1 MTFLNRFAAVAVLS
15 CLPGLAMAQAGA
27 FSFGQGTRDGA
38 APVEV
43 SSDALSVD
51 QNDNSALFTG
61 SVVIAQGD
69 MRLAAPRVRVVY
81 LPDRSGIET
90 LEASGGVT
98 LTSGEDAAEAQDAAY
113 NLGTGMI
120 ELRGNVML
128 VQGTSAISGDTV
140 IVDTNAG
147 TAQVTGRV
155 RTILRPQEN
164 Q

>member
-1 MTFLNRFAAVAVLS
+1 MNLVIRAAIVVALSALPMIAPAQGTSFA
-15 CLPGLAMAQAGA
+15 
-27 FSFGQGTRDGA
+27 FGQVQQDRDL
-38 APVEV
+38 PVEV
-43 SSDALSVD
+43 TSDALSVD

-61 SVVIAQGD
+61 SVVISQGK

-98 LTSGEDAAEAQDAAY
+98 LTSGEDAAEARDAAY

-120 ELRGNVML
+120 ELRGDVLL
-128 VQGTSAISGDTV
+128 VQGANAISGDTV
-140 IVDTNAG
+140 IVDTRVG

-155 RTILRPQEN
+155 KTILRPQEN

>member
-1 MTFLNRFAAVAVLS
+1 VTFLNRFAAVAVLS

-27 FSFGQGTRDGA
+27 FSFGQGTRDRA

-155 RTILRPQEN
+155 KTILRPQEN

>member
-1 MTFLNRFAAVAVLS
+1 
-15 CLPGLAMAQAGA
+15 
-27 FSFGQGTRDGA
+27 
-38 APVEV
+38 
-43 SSDALSVD
+43 
-51 QNDNSALFTG
+51 
-61 SVVIAQGD
+61 
-69 MRLAAPRVRVVY
+69 VRVVY

-120 ELRGNVML
+120 ELRGNVLL
-128 VQGTSAISGDTV
+128 VQGTNAISGDTV

-155 RTILRPQEN
+155 KTILRPQEN

>member
-1 MTFLNRFAAVAVLS
+1 VNFLSRLAAAVVFS
-15 CLPGLAMAQAGA
+15 CLPALALAQAAA
-27 FSFGQGTRDGA
+27 FSFGQGTRDRS

-43 SSDALSVD
+43 TSDSLSVD
-51 QNDNSALFTG
+51 QNDNSALFSG
-61 SVVIAQGD
+61 GVVIAQGE

-113 NLGTGMI
+113 NLETGKI
-120 ELRGNVML
+120 ELRGDVLL
-128 VQGTSAISGDTV
+128 VQGANAISGDTV
-140 IVDTNAG
+140 IVDTRAG

-155 RTILRPQEN
+155 KTILKPQEK

>member
-1 MTFLNRFAAVAVLS
+1 MPVLASAQVAAL
-15 CLPGLAMAQAGA
+15 
-27 FSFGQGTRDGA
+27 SFGQGTQDRGL
-38 APVEV
+38 PVEV
-43 SSDALSVD
+43 TSDALSVD

-61 SVVIAQGD
+61 SVVIAQGE

-98 LTSGEDAAEAQDAAY
+98 LSSGEDAAEAQNAAY

-120 ELRGNVML
+120 ELHGEVLL
-128 VQGTSAISGDTV
+128 VQGSSAISGDTV

-155 RTILRPQEN
+155 RTILRPQAG

>member
-1 MTFLNRFAAVAVLS
+1 VTFLNRFAAVAVLS

-27 FSFGQGTRDGA
+27 FSFGQGTRDRA

-61 SVVIAQGD
+61 SVVIAQGE

-120 ELRGNVML
+120 ELRGNVLL
-128 VQGTSAISGDTV
+128 VQGTNAISGDTV

-155 RTILRPQEN
+155 KTILRPQEN

>member
-1 MTFLNRFAAVAVLS
+1 MTFLNRLAIVVVFV
-15 CLPGLAMAQAGA
+15 CLPGLALAQAGA
-27 FSFGQGTRDGA
+27 LSFGQGTRDRG

-43 SSDALSVD
+43 SSDSLSVD
-51 QNDNSALFTG
+51 QNDNSAVFTG
-61 SVVIAQGD
+61 SVVIAQGE

-113 NLGTGMI
+113 NLDTGMI
-120 ELRGNVML
+120 ELRGDVLL

-155 RTILRPQEN
+155 KTILRPQEN

>member
-27 FSFGQGTRDGA
+27 FSFGQGTRDRA

-155 RTILRPQEN
+155 KTILRPQEN

>member
-1 MTFLNRFAAVAVLS
+1 VTFLNRFAAAVVLS

-27 FSFGQGTRDGA
+27 LSFGQGTRDRA

-61 SVVIAQGD
+61 SVVIAQGE

-120 ELRGNVML
+120 ELRGNVLL
-128 VQGTSAISGDTV
+128 VQGTNAISGDTV

-155 RTILRPQEN
+155 KTILRPQEN